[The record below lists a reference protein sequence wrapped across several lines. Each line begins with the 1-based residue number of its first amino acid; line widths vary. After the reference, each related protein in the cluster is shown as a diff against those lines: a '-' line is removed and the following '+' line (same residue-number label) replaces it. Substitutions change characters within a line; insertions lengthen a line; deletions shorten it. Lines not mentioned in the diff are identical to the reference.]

1 MNNRGTKNL
10 FIYQVSTL
18 SWFLLFSLVV
28 YQFSFFW
35 SIQNA
40 VAIEYIIVAWVITTS
55 IFLDEYN
62 LGKYPLSVFLII
74 GFVSTQF
81 YLPLLFTSLEGK
93 PVIYNLELPYEVF
106 FHSFVGLLVIT
117 FAHFLYRKLNKY
129 PFNRKKSILIKLN
142 LFTAP
147 TDIQIWLMGFIG
159 LGATVYVY
167 FLSPTIGWE
176 VTGAASDKAVQGLIH
191 FSYAPFF
198 IPFRR
203 LYGKNDKPIESIL
216 VLLIIYTVLL
226 FVVSIGR
233 NSRGAFMIGFTS
245 VGFTYA
251 LGLLLGTFKP
261 NFFTIKNFAF
271 LTIGLLLLTGPIA
284 DIGTAMVIVRD
295 QRNKITNSELIEL
308 TMNTFNNKKAIKS
321 RRLADN
327 KEQGDWDERYLN
339 NIFTARFA
347 NLKFNDASLVQAS
360 KISKQNQNM
369 LDFSINYILGA
380 LPSPALDMLDID
392 ANKEE
397 VYGVS
402 IGDYLY
408 YEAGGPRE
416 ALGGFR
422 TGHFAGT
429 GMAAFGWWY
438 LLLLGGGIIP
448 VYYLFDK
455 LVLIEYDVKQKKL
468 TRNFSLCGLLAL
480 NAIFQFLPTESIII
494 TITFIMRTWIQMI
507 FLYIFIYYATLLI
520 NNILTFRNLNSSFS
534 NSSPIK

>member
-1 MNNRGTKNL
+1 MNNLVLKKP
-10 FIYQVSTL
+10 FVSQVSTW
-18 SWFLLFSLVV
+18 SWFLLLSLAL
-28 YQFSFFW
+28 YQFLFFW
-35 SIQNA
+35 NIQN
-40 VAIEYIIVAWVITTS
+40 IVAVEYTIIAWIITTT
-55 IFLDEYN
+55 IFLDESK
-62 LGKYPLSVFLII
+62 LSKYPLSVFLIL

-81 YLPLLFTSLEGK
+81 YLPLLFTSLERK

-106 FHSFVGLLVIT
+106 FHSFVGLLVVA
-117 FAHFLYRKLNKY
+117 FAHFLYRKLNPR
-129 PFNRKKSILIKLN
+129 PFSRNNSVLLKIG
-142 LFTAP
+142 LFTTP

-167 FLSPTIGWE
+167 FLSPSVGWE
-176 VTGAASDKAVQGLIH
+176 VTGAASDKAVQGLIP

-198 IPFRR
+198 IPFRL
-203 LYGKNDKPIESIL
+203 LYGKNNES
-216 VLLIIYTVLL
+216 VKSLLILLTVYTVLL
-226 FVVSIGR
+226 FIVSIGR

-245 VGFTYA
+245 VGFAYA

-261 NFFTIKNFAF
+261 NFFTIKNFIF
-271 LTIGLLLLTGPIA
+271 LIIGLLLLTGPIA

-295 QRNKITNSELIEL
+295 QRSKITNSELIEL
-308 TMNTFNNKKAIKS
+308 TVRAFNDKKAIKL
-321 RRLADN
+321 RRIEDN
-327 KEQGDWDERYLN
+327 KDQGDWDERYLD

-360 KISKQNQNM
+360 KISKQNPNI
-369 LDFSINYILGA
+369 LNFSIDYVLGA
-380 LPSPALDMLDID
+380 LPSPLLNILNIN

-455 LVLIEYDVKQKKL
+455 LVLIEYDIKKNKL
-468 TRNFSLCGLLAL
+468 ISKFSLCGLLAL

-494 TITFIMRTWIQMI
+494 TITFVMRTWIQMI
-507 FLYIFIYYATLLI
+507 FLYIFIYYITLLI
-520 NNILTFRNLNSSFS
+520 NNILTPNIKKSFEKEFA
-534 NSSPIK
+534 N

>member
-1 MNNRGTKNL
+1 MVKKS
-10 FIYQVSTL
+10 FIDQVSTW
-18 SWFLLFSLVV
+18 SWILLLFLVV
-28 YQFSFFW
+28 YQFLFFW
-35 SIQNA
+35 SIQNV
-40 VAIEYIIVAWVITTS
+40 VAIEYTIVAWIITTT
-55 IFLDEYN
+55 IFFDNSRLS
-62 LGKYPLSVFLII
+62 KYPLSIFLVL

-81 YLPLLFTSLEGK
+81 YLPLLFTSLEKK

-106 FHSFVGLLVIT
+106 FHSFICLVVIS

-129 PFNRKKSILIKLN
+129 SFKRNNSLLANIN

-159 LGATVYVY
+159 LGATVYVF
-167 FLSPTIGWE
+167 FLSPSIGWE
-176 VTGAASDKAVQGLIH
+176 VTGAAADKAVQGLIP

-198 IPFRR
+198 IPFRHM
-203 LYGKNDKPIESIL
+203 YGKSNKPTKIL
-216 VLLIIYTVLL
+216 LYMLIAYTVLL
-226 FVVSIGR
+226 FIVSIGR
-233 NSRGAFMIGFTS
+233 NSRGAFMVGFTS
-245 VGFTYA
+245 VGFGYA
-251 LGLLLGTFKP
+251 LGLLLGIFKP
-261 NFFTIKNFAF
+261 NFFTLKNFTF
-271 LTIGLLLLTGPIA
+271 LIIGFLLITGPIA

-295 QRNKITNSELIEL
+295 QRSKITNSELIAL
-308 TMNTFNNKKAIKS
+308 TMRTFNDKKAIAL
-321 RRLADN
+321 RRIEDN
-327 KEQGDWDERYLN
+327 KDQGDWDERYLD

-360 KISKQNQNM
+360 KIGKQNPDM
-369 LDFSINYILGA
+369 LNFSINYILGT
-380 LPSPALDMLDID
+380 LPSPLLDILKID
-392 ANKEE
+392 AHKEE

-408 YEAGGPRE
+408 YEAGGPKE

-438 LLLLGGGIIP
+438 LLLLGVGIIP

-455 LVLIEYDVKQKKL
+455 LVLIEYDVYKDLLKTK
-468 TRNFSLCGLLAL
+468 FSLCGLLAL

-507 FLYIFIYYATLLI
+507 LLYVFIYHITLLI
-520 NNILTFRNLNSSFS
+520 NNILTHKTKK
-534 NSSPIK
+534 IEI